1 MATVKFEVPRLTV
14 PSYLANRETDIHK
27 EAAPGH
33 KFLLYFTTSTIT
45 GSVECDDRDKDTKR
59 YLEQISEEGNLGA
72 LEKYGINNRTD
83 WDKLNTKKSKALK
96 QTLSIPT
103 TSSDQIKALRRRQ
116 QALVDLATIDAKL
129 SLEAEAMSSLATGMG
144 MEHPLEN
151 GFAFLNPYGLPY
163 LPGSSIKGVLR
174 RAAEELAFD
183 ADSQFD
189 MLDVWFLFGF
199 EGAAGSWW
207 TLTSKEQR
215 TLSEE
220 QKQQRVESKQRFD
233 THLLALV
240 NKPKL
245 ISFIKKVVPEGKEQ
259 NDFVATPQSFLQKLE
274 GIRQKLSLG
283 GALTFWDTIPELA
296 GNTMGM
302 DVMTPHYGDY
312 YQAKKTDSK
321 GQVIYPNGS
330 TPHDA
335 GSPNPI
341 VFMVIPAKSKFTFH
355 ITADTQRLKDVQN
368 WQALMQT
375 AFDHAFKWL
384 GFGAKTAVGYGAM
397 RRDHEAETQALAELE
412 RLKEQESEIKR
423 QQEEAALPAEDKK
436 LRDIARLLTSDKE
449 KNIKQAGNQTSNDLA
464 IVLKEAQKW
473 PKEYRVQ
480 LADLAEEIYNWHG
493 WGPKKK
499 IDDKKSV
506 LTALRS

>member
-1 MATVKFEVPRLTV
+1 MKMATVKFEIPRPTV
-14 PSYLANRETDIHK
+14 PSYLASRETDIHK

-45 GSVECDDRDKDTKR
+45 GTVECDERDKDTKR

-72 LEKYGINNRTD
+72 LEKYGINNRND

-96 QTLSIPT
+96 QTLSVPT

-116 QALVDLATIDAKL
+116 QALVALAAVDAKL

-174 RAAEELAFD
+174 RAAEELAQ
-183 ADSQFD
+183 DSKD
-189 MLDVWFLFGF
+189 GWNSTAIDV
-199 EGAAGSWW
+199 
-207 TLTSKEQR
+207 
-215 TLSEE
+215 
-220 QKQQRVESKQRFD
+220 
-233 THLLALV
+233 LLGHEDSNNA
-240 NKPKL
+240 
-245 ISFIKKVVPEGKEQ
+245 S
-259 NDFVATPQSFLQKLE
+259 
-274 GIRQKLSLG
+274 R
-283 GALTFWDTIPELA
+283 GALTFWDAIPEVA

-312 YQAKKTDSK
+312 YQGNA
-321 GQVIYPNGS
+321 

-355 ITADTQRLKDVQN
+355 VTADTQRLKDVQN
-368 WQALMQT
+368 WQTLMQT
-375 AFDHAFKWL
+375 AFEYAFKWL

-397 RRDHEAETQALAELE
+397 RRDEEAEKNALAALNK
-412 RLKEQESEIKR
+412 LKEQEVELKR
-423 QQEEAALPAEDKK
+423 QQEEASLPPEQRK
-436 LRDIARLLTSDKE
+436 LRDLAKLLSKDKQS
-449 KNIKQAGNQTSNDLA
+449 NTKQAGNQTSNDLA
-464 IVLKEAQKW
+464 NLLREAQDWSKD
-473 PKEYRVQ
+473 YRVQ
-480 LADLAEEIYNWHG
+480 LADLAEEIYHWHG
-493 WGPKKK
+493 WGPKQKVEG
-499 IDDKKSV
+499 KKSV
-506 LTALRS
+506 LATLRS

>member
-1 MATVKFEVPRLTV
+1 MKMATVKFEIPRPTV
-14 PSYLANRETDIHK
+14 PSYLASRETDIHK

-45 GSVECDDRDKDTKR
+45 GTVECDERDKDTKR

-72 LEKYGINNRTD
+72 LEKYGINNRND

-96 QTLSIPT
+96 QTLSVPT

-116 QALVDLATIDAKL
+116 QALVALAAVDAKL

-174 RAAEELAFD
+174 RAAEELAQ
-183 ADSQFD
+183 DSKD
-189 MLDVWFLFGF
+189 GWNSTAIDV
-199 EGAAGSWW
+199 
-207 TLTSKEQR
+207 
-215 TLSEE
+215 
-220 QKQQRVESKQRFD
+220 
-233 THLLALV
+233 LLGHEDSNNA
-240 NKPKL
+240 
-245 ISFIKKVVPEGKEQ
+245 S
-259 NDFVATPQSFLQKLE
+259 
-274 GIRQKLSLG
+274 R
-283 GALTFWDTIPELA
+283 GALTFWDAIPEVA

-312 YQAKKTDSK
+312 YQGNA
-321 GQVIYPNGS
+321 

-355 ITADTQRLKDVQN
+355 VTADTQRLKGMEN

-397 RRDHEAETQALAELE
+397 RHDEEAEQRASAELE
-412 RLKEQESEIKR
+412 KLKAREVEAKR
-423 QQEEAALPAEDKK
+423 RAEEAALPVEQRK
-436 LRDIARLLTSDKE
+436 LRDLAALLDKD
-449 KNIKQAGNQTSNDLA
+449 KQANLKQAGTQTSNDLA
-464 IVLKEAQKW
+464 ALLREATKW
-473 PKEYRVQ
+473 EKEYRLK
-480 LADLAEEIYNWHG
+480 LAALAEEIYGWHG

-499 IDDKKSV
+499 IEDKKAV
-506 LTALRS
+506 LVELRS